1 MKRRPLRRVMQCAIL
16 LTLGWG
22 GGAAAQAPGSEP
34 NAQADTAA
42 AGAGSDFE
50 TAVLPRDNLEAEA
63 AGELYPNLLDTT
75 LSVEGDMAPDGT
87 RTSRLRRDTLLE
99 PWFAWKQGF
108 QQRTG
113 LAISGSYGILWQ
125 NFSSSLVG
133 EEDAVGG
140 KFTLNLAQTLLNR
153 GQPNALTL
161 DVAIEDR
168 RPLGTELA
176 PLQAGLRSGSATP
189 PAATWG
195 EFDLGI
201 TQFYLRQNLDSNRYQ
216 YAIGKLFA
224 PNFVNAYPFFDDNR
238 QFLNL
243 GFSTSPTIPIPLRG
257 FGMVGAAFPTRNL
270 YLKGGMFTP
279 YSDDTG
285 WTVDSFVNDNEYFY
299 FVEVGSS
306 GLAQSGMPIQ
316 ARGPM
321 DRNNFHITGWYR
333 DELNDG
339 TPRAYGFA
347 FNANSMVGD
356 NVMWF
361 FRGGW
366 SDGWLADLNFA
377 GGVGWRPTTAPSD
390 LFGVAMGWVR
400 PASDFLDAQGTAEIF
415 YRYHITENFAVT
427 PDLQVVFNPTLNP
440 SEDSLVVFG
449 LRGRVTF

>member
-1 MKRRPLRRVMQCAIL
+1 LVALAWTSAAVAQTPQAEQDASSQQVDEIAISFF
-16 LTLGWG
+16 G
-22 GGAAAQAPGSEP
+22 PE
-34 NAQADTAA
+34 
-42 AGAGSDFE
+42 
-50 TAVLPRDNLEAEA
+50 VLPRDDLEAEA
-63 AGELYPNLLDTT
+63 SGEIFPNLLDTT
-75 LSVEGDMAPDGT
+75 LSVEGDMAPDGP

-113 LAISGSYGILWQ
+113 LAISGSYGVLWQ
-125 NFSSSLVG
+125 NYSSSLVD

-168 RPLGTELA
+168 RPLGTEFA
-176 PLQAGLRSGSATP
+176 PLQAGLRSGSAVP

-201 TQFYLRQNLDSNRYQ
+201 TQFYLRQNLDNNRYQ

-243 GFSTSPTIPIPLRG
+243 GFSTSPTIPVPLRG

-285 WTVDSFVNDNEYFY
+285 WTVDSFFEENEYFY
-299 FVEVGSS
+299 FFEFGLS
-306 GLAQSGMPIQ
+306 GLAATGTPVQ

-321 DRNNFHITGWYR
+321 DRNNFHITSWYR

-366 SDGWLADLNFA
+366 ADGSLADLNFS

-390 LFGVAMGWVR
+390 LFGFGLGWAR
-400 PASDFLDAQGTAEIF
+400 PTSNLLDAQGTAEIF
-415 YRYHITENFAVT
+415 YRYHITENFAMT
-427 PDLQVVFNPTLNP
+427 PDLQVVFNPSLDP
-440 SEDSLVVFG
+440 SRDSLVVFS